1 MILLLRKPDQAV
13 PTCHDMKIKLLAGLK
28 LAFALMAL
36 VAIVGV
42 VYNYDSQQMPVSNS
56 KLWLFMAFGALGGQ
70 LLIIYLQNRK
80 R

>member
-1 MILLLRKPDQAV
+1 MHIG
-13 PTCHDMKIKLLAGLK
+13 HDMKIKLLAGLK
-28 LAFALMAL
+28 LAFALMAF